1 MAAQCPK
8 KKLDNQFPGIND
20 FVIAFAILRQ
30 PHLLQW
36 DYNEYNHINN
46 IVITDDE
53 RETLSNA
60 IKKSDRFAQRLFE
73 RYPVI
78 CFSKR
83 IMQGLSF
90 EKQYRQFSKICTM
103 WCRVSLEMIIVSEDL
118 TFFQRIFL
126 FRKYHLL
133 ILYRLC
139 SLAILV

>member
-1 MAAQCPK
+1 MSKIGISRQNIDDRLSQLLLENGRAMSKEEIRQSI
-8 KKLDNQFPGIND
+8 PGIND

-60 IKKSDRFAQRLFE
+60 IKSDRFAQRLFE

-90 EKQYRQFSKICTM
+90 EKQYRQFSKFVLCG
-103 WCRVSLEMIIVSEDL
+103 VESLW
-118 TFFQRIFL
+118 R
-126 FRKYHLL
+126 
-133 ILYRLC
+133 
-139 SLAILV
+139 